1 MYRKDTE
8 QFFQIITFCKI
19 LQRRDSLEKVLLK
32 YNKKNKFIHMGKM
45 SGKKLNLIWSVIKVP
60 TVFPK
65 IIASCV

>member
-1 MYRKDTE
+1 MYWKDTE

-45 SGKKLNLIWSVIKVP
+45 SGKKLNLI
-60 TVFPK
+60 
-65 IIASCV
+65 